1 MSPALV
7 LVVLLLFLGYL
18 GRRLSRFP
26 EYSSDVLNRFVIDV
40 CLPAVILRAVPT
52 LKLRWELGTLVLVP
66 WSLVGLAFLL
76 TRLVAG
82 RLRLDRH
89 TETALF
95 VCTALGNTS
104 FLGFPLCQ
112 ALLGEAS
119 LPFATVYDQ
128 LGSFLLLCIV
138 LPLALANAAG
148 TARPT
153 STELAK
159 RVVTFP
165 PFIALAAAL
174 IPWSQPAWF
183 RDVLQMIGNA
193 LVPSAMFAVGLRLRI
208 TPPKQSFAFG
218 LGLFLKLFVMPLFAY
233 GLARALH
240 SPLNVLRVAV
250 IESAMPAMISAG
262 AAVMAAGVAVELT
275 AALVGWG
282 ILASLVT
289 TSLWA
294 QFLR

>member
-26 EYSSDVLNRFVIDV
+26 EHSSDVLNRFEIDI

-52 LKLRWELGTLVLVP
+52 LQMRWSLLTLVLVP
-66 WSLVGLAFLL
+66 WALAGLGFLL
-76 TRLVAG
+76 ARMLG
-82 RLRLDRH
+82 RALRLDRQS
-89 TETALF
+89 ETALF

-119 LPFATVYDQ
+119 LPLATVYDQ

-138 LPLALANAAG
+138 LPIALAHARG
-148 TARPT
+148 GSRPTAR
-153 STELAK
+153 ELAA

-165 PFIALAAAL
+165 PFIALVAAL
-174 IPWSQPAWF
+174 LPWSQPAWF
-183 RDVLQMIGNA
+183 REVLQMMGNA

-208 TPPKQSFAFG
+208 TPPKQSLAFASG
-218 LGLFLKLFVMPLFAY
+218 LLVKLFVMPLSAF
-233 GLARALH
+233 GLARLLAT
-240 SPLNVLRVAV
+240 PPNILRVAV

-262 AAVMAAGVAVELT
+262 AALMAAGVAVELT

-282 ILASLVT
+282 ILASLFT

-294 QFLR
+294 AFLR